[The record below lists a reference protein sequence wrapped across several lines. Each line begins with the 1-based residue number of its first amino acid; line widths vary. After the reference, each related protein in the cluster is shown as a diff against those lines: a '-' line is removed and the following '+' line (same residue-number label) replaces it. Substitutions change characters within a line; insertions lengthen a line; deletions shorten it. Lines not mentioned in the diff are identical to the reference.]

1 MSIELV
7 TGRVWSRLNGAR
19 RKARKRAWV
28 AVAYFGKGA
37 AKLLSPAMKVVFEKL
52 ANDTE
57 KQMTTVL
64 NAL

>member
-1 MSIELV
+1 M
-7 TGRVWSRLNGAR
+7 
-19 RKARKRAWV
+19 
-28 AVAYFGKGA
+28 KGA
-37 AKLLSPAMKVVFEKL
+37 AKLLSPAMKIIFEKV